1 MKKFLKILAMIIL
14 FPIFFC
20 GTLTLLVFIPL
31 RNTVTN
37 NVMQDIFSS
46 LEIEKEVENNPKF
59 KMVVDKTLEPV
70 YDITR
75 EAGIDDEIIIKVLDI
90 PEVKN
95 LIGDVT
101 NNVFK
106 AAISGIDQ
114 KIITSDNIESIL
126 NEAIDD
132 INKSGLYEIKE
143 DTKKEIID
151 VVNEESTKIQEYVPD
166 TSLILNELDS
176 DSQKVL
182 KIVRFILSDKF
193 LMYIIGIAVISF
205 ILIVLLNLSHHKW
218 LKYSA
223 IIIAISSIWSLLL
236 TAIIS
241 IFNNM
246 YLKVDYSYIF
256 KVVSKFIN
264 SSYIISGVT
273 FGIMIIV
280 LILDYILKKKKSL
293 IRN

>member
-14 FPIFFC
+14 VPIFFC
-20 GTLTLLVFIPL
+20 ATLTLLVFIPL

-59 KMVVDKTLEPV
+59 KTVVDKTLEPV
-70 YDITR
+70 YDVTR
-75 EAGIDDEIIIKVLDI
+75 EAGIDDEIIIKVLDN

-101 NNVFK
+101 NNVFQ
-106 AAISGIDQ
+106 AVISGIDQ

-143 DTKKEIID
+143 ETKKEIID

-176 DSQKVL
+176 DSQKAL

-193 LMYIIGIAVISF
+193 LIYIIGTAVISF
-205 ILIVLLNLSHHKW
+205 ILLVLLNLSHHKW

-223 IIIAISSIWSLLL
+223 IITVITSICSLLL
-236 TAIIS
+236 TAVIS
-241 IFNNM
+241 ILNNM

-256 KVVSKFIN
+256 KVVAKFIN
-264 SSYIISGVT
+264 SSYIISGITLGLV
-273 FGIMIIV
+273 III
-280 LILDYILKKKKSL
+280 LILDYTLKKKKQV
-293 IRN
+293 